1 MASEEAHNTASTS
14 AGPSHYEPK
23 PTVQYTS
30 YVALQA
36 GAFGIVVSALQNAL
50 GQHNK
55 GAMGIFTRTGGTI
68 GFFGEYS
75 FIYLSRVTEFLKY
88 AVLVF
93 CYRLM
98 SYFLTVPRSANFTPI
113 NYMKI
118 II

>member
-36 GAFGIVVSALQNAL
+36 GTFGIVVSALQNAL

-68 GFFGEYS
+68 GFFGE
-75 FIYLSRVTEFLKY
+75 
-88 AVLVF
+88 
-93 CYRLM
+93 
-98 SYFLTVPRSANFTPI
+98 
-113 NYMKI
+113 
-118 II
+118 